1 LSTNVASTTIDAT
14 TIPSPTSSAGLAAP
28 PDDANY
34 SAANSPIDSISE
46 ALGKLYVARP
56 NLLAKSSTTSSSGKL

>member
-1 LSTNVASTTIDAT
+1 LSANVASTAIDAT

-46 ALGKLYVARP
+46 ALGLCSM
-56 NLLAKSSTTSSSGKL
+56 AKPFSQILHHLK